1 MKTPCFLLLA
11 LVLVAPGRAADPIAG
26 SALSLRIFS
35 AAGAPTGGL
44 AAPDSFPPV
53 RAPAA
58 LEKSSSSPHADS
70 GAPLLLVRSA
80 DPTQPARDAG
90 PAPIATG
97 EAGADPR
104 PDSVRFEAVDVF
116 VDSGDKPLAA
126 YQFELKARSGEVLL
140 AGLEGGED
148 AAFKAAPYYDTTAL
162 LQNKVIVAAFST
174 APDLPHGRTR
184 VARLMVQV
192 TGPAEPAYDA
202 TLSVA
207 GSTDGKPIPDAKLSI
222 ATEKA
227 DTATAP
233 DTSQP
238 SPTPNASEGVVR

>member
-1 MKTPCFLLLA
+1 MKLPCFLLLA
-11 LVLVAPGRAADPIAG
+11 LVLVAPGRAADPVG
-26 SALSLRIFS
+26 SALRTGSG
-35 AAGAPTGGL
+35 AAGIT
-44 AAPDSFPPV
+44 
-53 RAPAA
+53 
-58 LEKSSSSPHADS
+58 
-70 GAPLLLVRSA
+70 VRSA
-80 DPTQPARDAG
+80 D
-90 PAPIATG
+90 ATRVVS
-97 EAGADPR
+97 ANDADPTR
-104 PDSVRFEAVDVF
+104 IADQLAPDHQPDSVRFEAVDVF

-140 AGLEGGED
+140 AGLEGGEH

-174 APDLPHGRTR
+174 APELPHGRTR

-207 GSTDGKPIPDAKLSI
+207 GSTDGKPIADAKLSI
-222 ATEKA
+222 ATERA

-233 DTSQP
+233 DTSKP
-238 SPTPNASEGVVR
+238 SQTPNASEGVVR